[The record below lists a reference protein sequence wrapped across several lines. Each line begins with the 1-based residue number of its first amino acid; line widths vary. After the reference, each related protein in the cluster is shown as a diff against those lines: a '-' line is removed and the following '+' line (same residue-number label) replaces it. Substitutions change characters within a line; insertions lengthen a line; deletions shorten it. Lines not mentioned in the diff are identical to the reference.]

1 MLRKYKIC
9 YKRGKKFISKEIT
22 RKQFE
27 VLVLMVEAKES
38 LFKRKIEEKIGC
50 SLGTVNW
57 VMKELTELK

>member
-1 MLRKYKIC
+1 MRKCKIC

-38 LFKRKIEEKIGC
+38 LFKRKIEEKQVVH
-50 SLGTVNW
+50 LVQ
-57 VMKELTELK
+57 